1 MSIDAPRQPEPNDER
16 LAGGSRHVSIR
27 VPLALYQQL
36 EALAGDHA
44 ETVSQTARRLLSE
57 GLQPPGRN
65 TIDDAI
71 TALLL
76 IRRQF
81 PDDAATD
88 DAGLAVAGPTAAGLA
103 VAGLGVAGLPVAGL
117 AATRDPIPSRTVD
130 ILNAKT
136 DLQHMIDEVGRGVEI
151 IITHAGAQRAR
162 LVPIADSIGRVAPI
176 RHR

>member
-1 MSIDAPRQPEPNDER
+1 MSTDTSPQPELNDER
-16 LAGGSRHVSIR
+16 ASGGSRHVSIR

-36 EALAGDHA
+36 EGLAGDHA

-57 GLQPPGRN
+57 GLEPPGRN
-65 TIDDAI
+65 TIDEAI

-81 PDDAATD
+81 PNDD
-88 DAGLAVAGPTAAGLA
+88 PTGD
-103 VAGLGVAGLPVAGL
+103 AGLPVAGL
-117 AATRDPIPSRTVD
+117 QATSVALPSRTVD

-136 DLQHMIDEVGRGVEI
+136 DLQRLIDEVGRGVEI

-162 LVPIADSIGRVAPI
+162 LVPIADRPGAVASIP
-176 RHR
+176 HR

>member
-1 MSIDAPRQPEPNDER
+1 MPIDAPRPPGTNDEPV
-16 LAGGSRHVSIR
+16 AGGSRHVSIR

-57 GLQPPGRN
+57 GLEPPGRN
-65 TIDDAI
+65 AIDEAI
-71 TALLL
+71 TALHL

-81 PDDAATD
+81 PDDDAT
-88 DAGLAVAGPTAAGLA
+88 AGLAVAD
-103 VAGLGVAGLPVAGL
+103 LPVAGR
-117 AATRDPIPSRTVD
+117 AATRVPIPSRTVD

-136 DLQHMIDEVGRGVEI
+136 DLQHLIDEVGRGVEI

-162 LVPIADSIGRVAPI
+162 LVPIADPLGHVAPI
-176 RHR
+176 RQR